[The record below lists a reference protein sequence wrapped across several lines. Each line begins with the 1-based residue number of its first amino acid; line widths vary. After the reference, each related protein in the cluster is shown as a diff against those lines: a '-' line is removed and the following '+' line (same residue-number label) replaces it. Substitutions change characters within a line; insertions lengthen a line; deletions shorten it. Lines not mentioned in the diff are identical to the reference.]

1 MFRWD
6 GRFELRATSKQLEFP
21 TIWTVN
27 LKNNHPCRM
36 TTPLLR
42 CKARQKSCILA
53 GHGGQS
59 ASNFTHIQW
68 TRTILRSNPEHLK
81 FLEIIVDE
89 FQEASYDLLNIN
101 NLIDTDMIMPVKLLQ
116 ASGLHVTYW
125 RHSGESGG
133 PIYHQYP
140 PFFYSELRNFAVLSS
155 LRKSA
160 LGFRSPDPEDVKGK
174 LSRRWGINIRLQQ
187 AKPGRGGS

>member
-1 MFRWD
+1 
-6 GRFELRATSKQLEFP
+6 
-21 TIWTVN
+21 
-27 LKNNHPCRM
+27 
-36 TTPLLR
+36 
-42 CKARQKSCILA
+42 
-53 GHGGQS
+53 
-59 ASNFTHIQW
+59 
-68 TRTILRSNPEHLK
+68 LRSNPEHLK

-89 FQEASYDLLNIN
+89 FQEASYDLLNIY

-155 LRKSA
+155 PRKSA

-187 AKPGRGGS
+187 AKPGRGGSSFIQQRKVCWRLRDDTMF

>member
-1 MFRWD
+1 
-6 GRFELRATSKQLEFP
+6 
-21 TIWTVN
+21 
-27 LKNNHPCRM
+27 
-36 TTPLLR
+36 
-42 CKARQKSCILA
+42 
-53 GHGGQS
+53 
-59 ASNFTHIQW
+59 
-68 TRTILRSNPEHLK
+68 
-81 FLEIIVDE
+81 
-89 FQEASYDLLNIN
+89 
-101 NLIDTDMIMPVKLLQ
+101 MPVKLLQ

-155 LRKSA
+155 PRKSA

-187 AKPGRGGS
+187 AKPGRGGFLINSTKKRLLAIEGRYHVLVYLHFIYPSRSVYPRFPVCNNKSDVRGQKKQKNKTNHKSPSSSSRLNMQRPERLAKNTVFQKPDYHYY

>member
-1 MFRWD
+1 MHALIAA
-6 GRFELRATSKQLEFP
+6 RFAWFKLYSQDRLYSPLPPNSWRQRLKAFP
-21 TIWTVN
+21 TSWT
-27 LKNNHPCRM
+27 
-36 TTPLLR
+36 TT
-42 CKARQKSCILA
+42 
-53 GHGGQS
+53 
-59 ASNFTHIQW
+59 
-68 TRTILRSNPEHLK
+68 TRAWLPVQPTAWKRRPSS
-81 FLEIIVDE
+81 
-89 FQEASYDLLNIN
+89 ASYDLLNIY

-140 PFFYSELRNFAVLSS
+140 PFFYSELRNFAVLFSP
-155 LRKSA
+155 RKSA

-187 AKPGRGGS
+187 AKPGRGGSLFIQQRKVCWRLRDDTMF

>member
-1 MFRWD
+1 M
-6 GRFELRATSKQLEFP
+6 
-21 TIWTVN
+21 
-27 LKNNHPCRM
+27 
-36 TTPLLR
+36 
-42 CKARQKSCILA
+42 
-53 GHGGQS
+53 
-59 ASNFTHIQW
+59 
-68 TRTILRSNPEHLK
+68 
-81 FLEIIVDE
+81 
-89 FQEASYDLLNIN
+89 LNIY

-155 LRKSA
+155 PRKSA
-160 LGFRSPDPEDVKGK
+160 MGFRSPDPEDVKGK

-187 AKPGRGGS
+187 AKPVRGGSSIIQQRKVCWRLRDDTMFQCICILSILLAQYTHEFLFISINQMFGVKKKKTICEQGDGNAIYKALFPSRFEANKHLNLQTNI